1 MNSGKLVIVVIPSI
15 IALIFSVFVTIG
27 IIAYVADRAER
38 DKQQLKHKLDNV
50 AVLTPSAPLSSS
62 PNPKVSSPLSPQI
75 TQMNLPH
82 YYLIHKNAEVRF
94 LECTFF

>member
-27 IIAYVADRAER
+27 IIADVADRAER
-38 DKQQLKHKLDNV
+38 DKQLKHKLDNV
-50 AVLTPSAPLSSS
+50 VVLTPSAPLSSS

>member
-27 IIAYVADRAER
+27 IIADVADRAER

-50 AVLTPSAPLSSS
+50 VVLTPSAPLSS

>member
-27 IIAYVADRAER
+27 IIADVADRAER
-38 DKQQLKHKLDNV
+38 DKQLKHKLDNV
-50 AVLTPSAPLSSS
+50 VVLTPSAPLSSS

-82 YYLIHKNAEVRF
+82 YYLIHKNAEVRC

>member
-27 IIAYVADRAER
+27 IIADVADRAER
-38 DKQQLKHKLDNV
+38 DKQLKHKLDNV
-50 AVLTPSAPLSSS
+50 VVLKPSAPLSSS

>member
-27 IIAYVADRAER
+27 IIADVADRAER
-38 DKQQLKHKLDNV
+38 DKQLKHKLDNV
-50 AVLTPSAPLSSS
+50 VVLTPSAPLSS

>member
-27 IIAYVADRAER
+27 IIADVADRTER
-38 DKQQLKHKLDNV
+38 DKQLKHKLDNV
-50 AVLTPSAPLSSS
+50 VVLTPSAPLSSS

>member
-27 IIAYVADRAER
+27 TIADVADRAER
-38 DKQQLKHKLDNV
+38 DKQLKHKLDNV
-50 AVLTPSAPLSSS
+50 VVLTPSAPLSSS